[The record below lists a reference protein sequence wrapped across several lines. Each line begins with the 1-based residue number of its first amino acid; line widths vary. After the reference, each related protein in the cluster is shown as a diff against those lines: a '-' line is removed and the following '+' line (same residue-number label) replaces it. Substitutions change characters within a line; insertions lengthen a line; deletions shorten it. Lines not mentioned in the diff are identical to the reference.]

1 MSLIV
6 MFLLFI
12 FGLILIIKGSD
23 WFVDS
28 AIWIAKVFR
37 IPDIIIGATLV
48 SFSTTLPELFVST
61 SSAINGDTSMALGNA
76 MGSVACN
83 TALILGFAI
92 ILTTPALLHKKTI
105 SIKASS
111 ISLLLLLI
119 FSVGYINGYIPRSL
133 GIILFLLTFVFI
145 YYNYD
150 IAKKHRKITKK
161 TDNVDTCKKTVIKN
175 IILFTVGLVFTIF
188 GAHLIVVYGVK
199 IAVELNVPSIIIGVS
214 MTALGTSLPELVTS
228 IAAIRKNA
236 AALSI
241 GNIFGANILNLTLV
255 VGSTAII
262 KPIIMT
268 KDILSIHLPIIL
280 GITLIIV
287 IGTIISKKKYSKILG
302 IILLSSYIGYMILNI
317 IIAV

>member
-1 MSLIV
+1 MSLV
-6 MFLLFI
+6 LMLLLFI
-12 FGLILIIKGSD
+12 LGLILIIKGSD

-76 MGSVACN
+76 IGSVACN

-92 ILTTPALLHKKTI
+92 ILTTPTLLHKKAI
-105 SIKASS
+105 SLKSS
-111 ISLLLLLI
+111 AISLLLLFILSI
-119 FSVGYINGYIPRSL
+119 GYVNGFISRSM
-133 GIILFLLTFVFI
+133 GIILFLLTFVFV

-150 IAKKHRKITKK
+150 VAKKHRKITAK
-161 TDNVDTCKKTVIKN
+161 TDNVDTSKQSVIKN
-175 IILFTVGLVFTIF
+175 IILFIIGLTFTIS
-188 GAHLIVVYGVK
+188 GAHLIVVYGAK
-199 IAVELNVPSIIIGVS
+199 IAIELNVPSIIIGVS

-228 IAAIRKNA
+228 ITAIRKNA
-236 AALSI
+236 ASLSI

-255 VGSTAII
+255 VGSTALI

-280 GITLIIV
+280 GITLIIA
-287 IGTIISKKKYSKILG
+287 IGTILSKKKYSKILG
-302 IILLSSYIGYMILNI
+302 IILLLSYIGYMVLNVL
-317 IIAV
+317 IAV